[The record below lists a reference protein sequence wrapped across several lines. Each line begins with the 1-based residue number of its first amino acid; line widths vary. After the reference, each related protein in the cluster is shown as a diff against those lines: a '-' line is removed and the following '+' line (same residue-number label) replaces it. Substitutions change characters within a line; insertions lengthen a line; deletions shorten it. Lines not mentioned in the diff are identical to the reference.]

1 MQFHFKLLHNILS
14 TYAREHRIHTYIKI
28 LKCYI
33 CSIYIYICICTVMY
47 SYTLRILLC
56 TVYLL
61 HCLDIAGIYVSDPVL
76 DLQCDPI
83 VCLYVA

>member
-1 MQFHFKLLHNILS
+1 MYVYS
-14 TYAREHRIHTYIKI
+14 TVR
-28 LKCYI
+28 
-33 CSIYIYICICTVMY
+33 MY